1 MIAWLVFG
9 GIFLLVVVLIVRMT
23 TRPAN
28 LNPRT
33 YGRGGPSGKFTG
45 QAWTAGESD
54 DNGSGSASCG
64 GGGGGGGG
72 GGSCGGGSGSSCG
85 GGGGGGG
92 F

>member
-9 GIFLLVVVLIVRMT
+9 GIFLVVVVLIFWMT

-54 DNGSGSASCG
+54 GDGGVSCGGGSSASCG
-64 GGGGGGGG
+64 GGGGGG
-72 GGSCGGGSGSSCG
+72 
-85 GGGGGGG
+85 